1 MSRRLKASPV
11 LCVQILKILT
21 FERWQKKRDLADHA
35 LRQAV
40 VEMQQGLIDADLGGG
55 VVKKRVA
62 RPGAGKRGGYRTILA
77 TNRHDRWIFL
87 YGFEKNERDNIAH
100 RELLALKRMAKELLA
115 LSLEDIRTAL
125 QQGAMKEIPHATL
138 AHPTRNA
145 RNRT

>member
-1 MSRRLKASPV
+1 

-21 FERWQKKRDLADHA
+21 FERWQKKMDLADHA

-87 YGFEKNERDNIAH
+87 YGFEKNERDNVT
-100 RELLALKRMAKELLA
+100 RQELLALKRMAKELLA
-115 LSLEDIRTAL
+115 LSAEHIRTAL
-125 QQGAMKEIPHATL
+125 QQGEMKEIPNGTL
-138 AHPTRNA
+138 SHPARNA
-145 RNRT
+145 